1 MTPRRRSPRLE
12 RTQPMSAVASS
23 IPGGPRCAG
32 GSIDKASRVV
42 MRRSSRVAPLNPDYV
57 RARAAA
63 EDARAARARARSNVM
78 NHAHRGEAVRGAD
91 VDNDNDGSRDD
102 DNVSDDEDDGSG
114 DDDETDADGHDNGED
129 CDDEDV
135 KGGSEAEQMQV
146 AQDAAVAAAAVAAAQ
161 NGQPPPKFL
170 FSVLKAFARRNGV
183 PYEVQSDIFRRH
195 TLTMAEI
202 MNPNVPFPIPFTFAL
217 INFIMTP
224 VAKLHYYMPRRWTS
238 SPPLPI

>member
-1 MTPRRRSPRLE
+1 
-12 RTQPMSAVASS
+12 
-23 IPGGPRCAG
+23 
-32 GSIDKASRVV
+32 
-42 MRRSSRVAPLNPDYV
+42 
-57 RARAAA
+57 
-63 EDARAARARARSNVM
+63 M

-135 KGGSEAEQMQV
+135 EHRMLQQQACFV
-146 AQDAAVAAAAVAAAQ
+146 AHDAAVEAAAVAAAQ

-170 FSVLKAFARRNGV
+170 CSVLKAFARRNGV
-183 PYEVQSDIFRRH
+183 PYEVQSDILRRH

-202 MNPNVPFPIPFTFAL
+202 MNPSVPFPIPFTLAL
-217 INFIMTP
+217 IDFMKDEIRDQRIALPLRGTCGCHACQLRTP
-224 VAKLHYYMPRRWTS
+224 IFCAFSNVVS
-238 SPPLPI
+238 DFQ

>member
-1 MTPRRRSPRLE
+1 MGT
-12 RTQPMSAVASS
+12 T
-23 IPGGPRCAG
+23 
-32 GSIDKASRVV
+32 
-42 MRRSSRVAPLNPDYV
+42 
-57 RARAAA
+57 
-63 EDARAARARARSNVM
+63 ARARARSNVM
-78 NHAHRGEAVRGAD
+78 NHGSRGGGSVRGTD

-114 DDDETDADGHDNGED
+114 DDDETDDADGHDNGED

-183 PYEVQSDIFRRH
+183 PYEVQSDICRRH

-217 INFIMTP
+217 INFMKDEIRDQRIALPLRGTCGCHACQLRTP
-224 VAKLHYYMPRRWTS
+224 IFCAFSNVVS
-238 SPPLPI
+238 DFQ